1 MIELVRLYAQIA
13 MLRRAPQDV
22 PAASFVLAMTVIAY
36 FAVNALLNQALQPLP
51 IPWLRPLLV
60 DMAFIFAW
68 YVMLLRL
75 AKRPERVVQT
85 TSAVFGV
92 ETVLAPLLVAVGWA
106 VRRLG
111 QESTWLLPL
120 MFIWIVLVVWMVAA
134 NSHILK
140 NALEWPMLACV
151 GLVILRLAVGESI
164 FYVLFWTQR

>member
-1 MIELVRLYAQIA
+1 MIELARLYAQIA

-22 PAASFVLAMTVIAY
+22 PGAPSVLAMTLIAY
-36 FAVNALLNQALQPLP
+36 FAVNAVLNQALQPLP

-60 DMAFIFAW
+60 DMAFIFGW
-68 YVMLLRL
+68 YAVLLRL
-75 AKRPERVVQT
+75 AKRPERFTQT

-92 ETVLAPLLVAVGWA
+92 ELLLAPLLVAVGWA
-106 VRRLG
+106 VRRAG

-140 NALEWPMLACV
+140 NALEWPMLACL
-151 GLVILRLAVGESI
+151 GLVLLRLAVGESI